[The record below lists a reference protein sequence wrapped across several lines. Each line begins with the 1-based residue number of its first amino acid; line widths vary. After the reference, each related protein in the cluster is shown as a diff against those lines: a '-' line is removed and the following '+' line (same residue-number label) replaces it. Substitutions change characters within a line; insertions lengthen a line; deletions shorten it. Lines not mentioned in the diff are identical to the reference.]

1 MLLNKHLL
9 ARFISQQR
17 LSLTLVGR
25 ISYKKCVHS
34 VCMCLCSLS
43 YFSKAVLMN
52 LLFFLLIF
60 IELNHVIQISLRPI

>member
-17 LSLTLVGR
+17 KSLTLVGR

-34 VCMCLCSLS
+34 VCMCFCLLS
-43 YFSKAVLMN
+43 YFSKAVLMY